1 VLALAGAG
9 IALVAAVAL
18 VTFIKVLGIGLLG
31 GGNHEAG
38 RASPAT
44 IGACRRGPASSAA
57 IRASQLLSWLDR
69 AIVGGH
75 PRLDPA
81 VDHE

>member
-1 VLALAGAG
+1 MGRLVLALAGAG

-44 IGACRRGPASSAA
+44 IGACRSSVGNARR
-57 IRASQLLSWLDR
+57 IRASNR
-69 AIVGGH
+69 N
-75 PRLDPA
+75 
-81 VDHE
+81 